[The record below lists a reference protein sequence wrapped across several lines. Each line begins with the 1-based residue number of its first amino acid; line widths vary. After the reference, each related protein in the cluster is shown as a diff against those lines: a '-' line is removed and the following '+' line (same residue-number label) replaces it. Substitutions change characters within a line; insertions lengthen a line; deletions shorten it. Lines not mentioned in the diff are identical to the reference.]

1 MITGFSVAVAL
12 GSLAVAVWSFVLVA
26 RGHAPRG
33 ALLAGVAAV
42 EVLLIAQLVLAVVLM
57 FVSGAP
63 DELATFIAYLIASV
77 LALPAGASWALAERS
92 RSSTAV
98 LGVVCLAV
106 PVIVLRLG
114 ELWGAGG

>member
-1 MITGFSVAVAL
+1 MITGFSVAIAL
-12 GSLAVAVWSFVLVA
+12 CSLAVAVWSFVLVA
-26 RGHAPRG
+26 RDRAPAR

-42 EVLLIAQLVLAVVLM
+42 EVLLIGQLVLAVVLV
-57 FVSGAP
+57 FVRGAP
-63 DELATFIAYLIASV
+63 EALATFIAYLVASV
-77 LALPAGASWALAERS
+77 VALPFGTMWALAERS